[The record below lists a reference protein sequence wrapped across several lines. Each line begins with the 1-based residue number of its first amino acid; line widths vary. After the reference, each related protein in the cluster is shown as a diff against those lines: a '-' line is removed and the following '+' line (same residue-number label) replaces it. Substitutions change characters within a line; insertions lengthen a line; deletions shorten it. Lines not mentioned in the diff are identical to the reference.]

1 MLPPDTPHLRF
12 REMAPADLPAM
23 ASLLGDVDVMRFYP
37 APKTREQVA
46 SWIDWN
52 LKNYVRHGHGLWIIE
67 TTAGE
72 FIGDCGLTWQDVNG
86 IMRLEIGY
94 HVLPRWQGLG
104 LATEAAAACRDFAR
118 DRLGAEEVIAIVH
131 PDNRAST
138 RVAEKIGMRREDED
152 RGNDGTVRWVLS
164 MPLSLA

>member
-1 MLPPDTPHLRF
+1 
-12 REMAPADLPAM
+12 M
-23 ASLLGDVDVMRFYP
+23 ASILGDADVMRFYP
-37 APKTREQVA
+37 APKTREQA
-46 SWIDWN
+46 ATWIDWN
-52 LKNYVRHGHGLWIIE
+52 LRNYVRDGHGLWIIE
-67 TTAGE
+67 TLAGE
-72 FIGDCGLTWQDVNG
+72 FVGDCGLTWQDVNG
-86 IMRLEIGY
+86 VMRLEIGY

-152 RGNDGTVRWVLS
+152 RDNDGPMRWVLS
-164 MPLSLA
+164 MPLSLVEDGTADGEGRSPV